1 MKAAV
6 AGLSDRAGELPL
18 PGGER
23 VGVRGFRRRGP
34 SPLTPALSPLG
45 RGSSERLLIAMIFV
59 SAFFCSGGTRAAGL
73 RMRAPSPQCGEDWGE
88 GDRASRSEPPH
99 HSRCFASAFLN
110 LKTAAKGRLCLSALG
125 RVRSKC
131 HRRIVVFAS
140 VLLFSAGIA
149 RAADIP
155 LDQRRSDSDFI
166 SADTRAMQNDDTA
179 NPAMLVVLD
188 GETLWNTKAG
198 ETHQSCADC
207 HGDAAKSMKGVA
219 ARYPA
224 MVAEQDRP
232 VDLEQRI
239 MMSRL
244 ADQKAAALPFESKE
258 LLALTAYIARQSR
271 GMPVTVK
278 DDAQAKPFI
287 DAGRAIF
294 ERRQGQLDLSC
305 AQCHDDNWGKK
316 LAGNLVP
323 QAMATGYPIYRLE
336 WQEVGSLQR
345 RLRNCMSGMRAEP
358 YDFGAP
364 ELVDLEYFLMWRARG
379 LAMESPAVRP

>member
-1 MKAAV
+1 MKSAA
-6 AGLSDRAGELPL
+6 L
-18 PGGER
+18 R
-23 VGVRGFRRRGP
+23 V
-34 SPLTPALSPLG
+34 
-45 RGSSERLLIAMIFV
+45 
-59 SAFFCSGGTRAAGL
+59 AGL
-73 RMRAPSPQCGEDWGE
+73 RMRAPSPRRGEGWGE
-88 GDRASRSEPPH
+88 GAPTERPYPPH
-99 HSRCFASAFLN
+99 PSLSPLGSGSSERHLRILVFV
-110 LKTAAKGRLCLSALG
+110 SALLVG
-125 RVRSKC
+125 G
-131 HRRIVVFAS
+131 
-140 VLLFSAGIA
+140 GIA

-155 LDQRRSDSDFI
+155 LDQRRSDSDFV
-166 SADTRAMQNDDTA
+166 SADTRAMQSDDTA

-198 ETHQSCADC
+198 AADKSCADC

-224 MVAEQDRP
+224 FAAELGRP
-232 VDLEQRI
+232 IDLEQQI
-239 MMSRL
+239 NLSRVT
-244 ADQKAAALPFESKE
+244 DQKAAALPFESKE

-271 GMPVTVK
+271 GMPVAVK

-287 DAGRAIF
+287 AAGRAIF

-323 QAMATGYPIYRLE
+323 QAMPTGYPIYRLE

>member
-1 MKAAV
+1 M
-6 AGLSDRAGELPL
+6 
-18 PGGER
+18 
-23 VGVRGFRRRGP
+23 RGP
-34 SPLTPALSPLG
+34 GPLGRSPLTLPSPRWG
-45 RGSSERLLIAMIFV
+45 EGEASSRLRVVVFV
-59 SAFFCSGGTRAAGL
+59 SAL
-73 RMRAPSPQCGEDWGE
+73 
-88 GDRASRSEPPH
+88 
-99 HSRCFASAFLN
+99 L
-110 LKTAAKGRLCLSALG
+110 
-125 RVRSKC
+125 
-131 HRRIVVFAS
+131 IS
-140 VLLFSAGIA
+140 VGIA

-155 LDQRRSDSDFI
+155 LDQRRSDSDFV

-179 NPAMLVVLD
+179 NPAMLAVLD

-198 ETHQSCADC
+198 ATNKSCADC
-207 HGDAAKSMKGVA
+207 HGDAAKSMKGIA

-224 MVAEQDRP
+224 FAPELGRP
-232 VDLEQRI
+232 IDLEQQI
-239 MMSRL
+239 NLSRVT
-244 ADQKAAALPFESKE
+244 DQKAEPLPFESKE

-271 GMPVTVK
+271 GMPVAVK

-336 WQEVGSLQR
+336 WQAVGSLQR

-358 YDFGAP
+358 YDFGSP

-379 LAMESPAVRP
+379 MAMESPAVRP

>member
-1 MKAAV
+1 MSRAAAV
-6 AGLSDRAGELPL
+6 
-18 PGGER
+18 
-23 VGVRGFRRRGP
+23 
-34 SPLTPALSPLG
+34 
-45 RGSSERLLIAMIFV
+45 IA
-59 SAFFCSGGTRAAGL
+59 
-73 RMRAPSPQCGEDWGE
+73 
-88 GDRASRSEPPH
+88 
-99 HSRCFASAFLN
+99 AFL
-110 LKTAAKGRLCLSALG
+110 LATTIVAL
-125 RVRSKC
+125 
-131 HRRIVVFAS
+131 
-140 VLLFSAGIA
+140 
-149 RAADIP
+149 AADIP
-155 LDQRRSDSDFI
+155 LGERRSDSAFV

-179 NPAMLVVLD
+179 NPAMLAVLD
-188 GETLWNTKAG
+188 GETLWNERTG
-198 ETHQSCADC
+198 DTHQSCADC

-271 GMPVTVK
+271 GMPIAVK
-278 DDAQAKPFI
+278 DDALSKPFI
-287 DAGRAIF
+287 AAGRAIF

-316 LAGNLVP
+316 LAGNLIP
-323 QAMATGYPIYRLE
+323 QAMPTGYPIYRLE
-336 WQEVGSLQR
+336 WQNVGSLQR
-345 RLRNCMSGMRAEP
+345 RLRNCISGMRAEV

-379 LAMESPAVRP
+379 MAMEAPAVRP